1 MISTGKSDPLGH
13 CYSMQTVGVK
23 TQKTTSGVVRMEPG
37 MVRRETDIQM
47 DSCLLLLFK
56 GHLIKVSHSLYNCL
70 KSHVPLAYFFA
81 GTLQK
86 PTIRAEPG
94 SMITLWNP
102 VTIWCEGN
110 METQICF
117 LHKEG
122 RPAPWGRL
130 TVPVTDRKANFFISP
145 MTKYNAGRYRCY
157 CYNSSG
163 WTQPSDTLELVVTGE

>member
-23 TQKTTSGVVRMEPG
+23 TQKTTNGVVRMEPG

-47 DSCLLLLFK
+47 DSCLLLFK
-56 GHLIKVSHSLYNCL
+56 AHLIKVSHSLYNCL

-94 SMITLWNP
+94 SMITLWNL

-122 RPAPWGRL
+122 HPAPWGRL

-157 CYNSSG
+157 CYNSPG